1 MVRTPDRVRVNDL
14 ISSIQD
20 HLEYLGCDALVEAR
34 GDEKIIITIP
44 EW

>member
-1 MVRTPDRVRVNDL
+1 MSHDIRMAEL
-14 ISSIQD
+14 LASIQD

-44 EW
+44 EQ